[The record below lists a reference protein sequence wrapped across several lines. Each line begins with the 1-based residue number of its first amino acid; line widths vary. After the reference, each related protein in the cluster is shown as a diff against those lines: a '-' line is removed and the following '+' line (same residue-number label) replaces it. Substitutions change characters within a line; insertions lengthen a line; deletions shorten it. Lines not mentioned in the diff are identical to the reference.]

1 MDIVDIIIQVSVFI
15 TVINLMNIFVFQI
28 YCDFIKFPIAGRD
41 VIFPDGTESFLKG
54 CFNGF
59 SGATRPVFIISLIFY
74 IIFYIFYIIIIT
86 VIPETGFPTL
96 FIPIRELLLKLP
108 PFPSLIKYGVIKL
121 IDDILEIFTIKGHLV
136 RFVKLNIAVYVFS
149 KENIRRI
156 FNNIYPELGDKIVE
170 IIPFDRYKLLENEEK
185 KEKEKEE
192 PINKNKDI
200 YKKIEAETDIC
211 IANKLIKITPDMSSL
226 EVNNANFKNILI
238 RANCHSKSIGK
249 YIRSNK

>member
-1 MDIVDIIIQVSVFI
+1 MDVVDLIIQVSVFI

-41 VIFPDGTESFLKG
+41 VIFPDGTESLLKG

-59 SGATRPVFIISLIFY
+59 SGATRPIFIISLIFY

-86 VIPETGFPTL
+86 IIPETGFPTL
-96 FIPIRELLLKLP
+96 FIPIRELLLSLP
-108 PFPSLIKYGVIKL
+108 PFPSLIKYGVIRL
-121 IDDILEIFTIKGHLV
+121 IDNILEIFTIKGHLV
-136 RFVKLNIAVYVFS
+136 RFVKLNIAVYAFS

-156 FNNIYPELGDKIVE
+156 FNDIYPELGDRMVE
-170 IIPFDRYKLLENEEK
+170 IIPFEKHQLKEEK
-185 KEKEKEE
+185 PKKEE
-192 PINKNKDI
+192 EKPINKNKDI

-226 EVNNANFKNILI
+226 EVNNANFKNAMI